1 MNYKCIQKLFC
12 VILVIKLVLI
22 ITVLVIIHSKSS
34 FQDGNI
40 DSKFQSQ
47 NSTKLIVAIGGGITS
62 KRLSEVVADSVTKK
76 FPLFTMLL
84 PSFCKTVNAEWKHY
98 VYHFYLAYDATDE
111 YFSRA
116 YNRQAF
122 QAEFNEV
129 IKQHCLLAAACVL
142 HLLEC
147 AYSGRPAW
155 AQNDAMIAAYLN
167 GADYFYRIND
177 DTVLA
182 TADWLSSFT
191 SVLNSYQPRNI
202 GVVGPTHDVGNLKI
216 LTYDFVHRT
225 HIEIF
230 GYYYPRVF
238 TDWFADD
245 WITYVYAP
253 QHVTKLANVS
263 IEHRPLLGQRYLYDS
278 AKARHLL
285 NQIVLDRY
293 TLARQVLKLC
303 WFTCNSIVVLLD

>member
-1 MNYKCIQKLFC
+1 MLYCLHMYHRCKQKLFLM
-12 VILVIKLVLI
+12 ILVINLLLI
-22 ITVLVIIHSKSS
+22 ITSVFIIHRKSL
-34 FQDGNI
+34 FQAGDTNMQ
-40 DSKFQSQ
+40 FQSGD
-47 NSTKLIVAIGGGITS
+47 STKLIVAIGGGITS
-62 KRLSEVVADSVTKK
+62 NKLSEVEAASVTEK

-84 PSFCKTVNAEWKHY
+84 PSFCKTVTDEWQTY
-98 VYHFYLAYDATDE
+98 IYRFYLAYDATDQ
-111 YFSRA
+111 YFSHA
-116 YNRQAF
+116 YNRKAF
-122 QAEFNEV
+122 QAEFHKV
-129 IKQHCLLAAACVL
+129 IKQHCLPETASVL

-167 GADYFYRIND
+167 GADYFYRLND
-177 DTVLA
+177 DTVLS
-182 TADWLSSFT
+182 TANWLPSFT
-191 SVLNSYQPRNI
+191 TVLSSYQPKNI
-202 GVVGPTHDVGNLKI
+202 GVVGPTHDSGNLKI

-230 GYYYPRVF
+230 GFYYPRVF

-263 IEHRPLLGQRYLYDS
+263 IEHRSLLGQRYFYDP

-285 NQIVLDRY
+285 NQIVSDRY
-293 TLARQVLKLC
+293 TLARQVRKDTSVC
-303 WFTCNSIVVLLD
+303 

>member
-1 MNYKCIQKLFC
+1 MCHRYKQKLFL
-12 VILVIKLVLI
+12 VILAANLLLI
-22 ITVLVIIHSKSS
+22 ITAIVIIHRKSP
-34 FQDGNI
+34 FRAGDKLQFPYGDNT
-40 DSKFQSQ
+40 Q
-47 NSTKLIVAIGGGITS
+47 LIVAIGGGITS
-62 KRLSEVVADSVTKK
+62 NKLSEVEAVTVTKK

-84 PSFCKTVNAEWKHY
+84 PSFCKTVSAEWKQY
-98 VYHFYLAYDATDE
+98 IYHFYLAYDATDQ
-111 YFSRA
+111 YFSQA
-116 YNRQAF
+116 HNRKAF
-122 QAEFNEV
+122 HTEFDEV
-129 IKQHCLLAAACVL
+129 IKQHCLLAIASVL

-167 GADYFYRIND
+167 GADYYYRLND
-177 DTVLA
+177 DTVMS
-182 TADWLSSFT
+182 TDNWLSEFT

-230 GYYYPRVF
+230 GFYYPRVF

-263 IEHRPLLGQRYLYDS
+263 IEHRPLLGQRYIYDS

-285 NQIVLDRY
+285 NQIVSDRY
-293 TLARQVLKLC
+293 TLARQV
-303 WFTCNSIVVLLD
+303 

>member
-1 MNYKCIQKLFC
+1 MYYRYKQKLFL
-12 VILVIKLVLI
+12 VILVINLLLI
-22 ITVLVIIHSKSS
+22 ITALVVIHRKSPVTS
-34 FQDGNI
+34 TAGDANLQFYSPGN
-40 DSKFQSQ
+40 S
-47 NSTKLIVAIGGGITS
+47 KLIVAVGGGITS
-62 KRLSEVVADSVTKK
+62 NKLSDIEAANVTKK

-84 PSFCKTVNAEWKHY
+84 PSFCKTISNEWNEY
-98 VYHFYLAYDATDE
+98 VFHFYLAYDASDE

-116 YNRQAF
+116 YNRKAF
-122 QAEFNEV
+122 QTEFYEV
-129 IKQHCLLAAACVL
+129 IGQYCLLATGSVL

-155 AQNDAMIAAYLN
+155 AQNDAMIAAYLS

-177 DTVLA
+177 DTELM
-182 TADWLSSFT
+182 TANWLSTFT
-191 SVLNSYQPRNI
+191 SVLDSYRPRNV
-202 GVVGPTHDVGNLKI
+202 GVVGPTHDIGNLKI

-225 HIEIF
+225 HVEIF
-230 GYYYPRVF
+230 GFYYPRVF

-263 IEHRPLLGQRYLYDS
+263 IEHRALFGQRYLDDS

-285 NQIVLDRY
+285 NQIVSDRY
-293 TLARQVLKLC
+293 TLARQV
-303 WFTCNSIVVLLD
+303 

>member
-1 MNYKCIQKLFC
+1 MYLRCKQKLL
-12 VILVIKLVLI
+12 LVIIVINLSLI
-22 ITVLVIIHSKSS
+22 ITSVVVIHRKSP
-34 FQDGNI
+34 FQASSTNFHLQSV
-40 DSKFQSQ
+40 DSR
-47 NSTKLIVAIGGGITS
+47 KLTVAVGGGITS
-62 KRLSEVVADSVTKK
+62 NKLSGVETASGTRK

-84 PSFCKTVNAEWKHY
+84 PSFCKTVGNEWQSY
-98 VYHFYLAYDATDE
+98 VYRFYLAYDATDQ
-111 YFSRA
+111 YFNQA
-116 YNRQAF
+116 KNRKMF
-122 QAEFNEV
+122 ETEFNDV
-129 IKQHCLLAAACVL
+129 IEEHCPVETRSVL

-182 TADWLSSFT
+182 TANWLSSFT
-191 SVLNSYQPRNI
+191 NVLSSYQPRNI
-202 GVVGPTHDVGNLKI
+202 GVVGPTHDSGNLKI

-230 GYYYPRVF
+230 GFYYPRVF

-253 QHVTKLANVS
+253 QHVTKLSNVS
-263 IEHRPLLGQRYLYDS
+263 IEHRSLLGQRYFYDP
-278 AKARHLL
+278 AKARQLL
-285 NQIVLDRY
+285 NQIMSDRY
-293 TLARQVLKLC
+293 TLARQV
-303 WFTCNSIVVLLD
+303 